1 MDGKKRYFFT
11 RNGETIGRGFD
22 NQEAALKV
30 AQQYQETDHKIEGDF
45 AMVKGVRKPVTYKV
59 EEREWKHFLPD
70 GVGGNGYQRTFND
83 VVLPPIQDAK
93 PARLDADKTAKPLTK
108 IGIKLDPN
116 HCFYGVKERHDP
128 QLINNE
134 TGEKIPLYRRN

>member
-1 MDGKKRYFFT
+1 
-11 RNGETIGRGFD
+11 
-22 NQEAALKV
+22 
-30 AQQYQETDHKIEGDF
+30 
-45 AMVKGVRKPVTYKV
+45 MVKGVRKPVTYKV

-116 HCFYGVKERHDP
+116 HCFYGVKERHKP
-128 QLINNE
+128 MTIKPWHAICFFGFLAWFVLVTLLVIV
-134 TGEKIPLYRRN
+134 R